1 MVPGTRHRV
10 AVIGTFDVENFGDLL
25 FPIIAEREL
34 AERIEGCEV
43 VVLVPSARPAV
54 VAVSG
59 QVVDATRGR
68 SRID

>member
-34 AERIEGCEV
+34 AERIEG
-43 VVLVPSARPAV
+43 
-54 VAVSG
+54 
-59 QVVDATRGR
+59 
-68 SRID
+68 